1 MEKCEDGT
9 DKYFGKYYGKK
20 YNEKIEN
27 IINSIKES
35 EKIRHKKYTQE
46 GKNLLAILQFF
57 QQIFVLSK
65 PENPE
70 KNNEKAWELLNEVTG
85 RIDNLFNLLNSE
97 NLIEFNNFPLFEN
110 NNNEM
115 VKKCFEFFKL
125 NNKVK
130 KRKQTV

>member
-1 MEKCEDGT
+1 
-9 DKYFGKYYGKK
+9 
-20 YNEKIEN
+20 
-27 IINSIKES
+27 
-35 EKIRHKKYTQE
+35 TQE

-115 VKKCFEFFKL
+115 LKNVNRRFRKINENKIM
-125 NNKVK
+125 NNDNE
-130 KRKQTV
+130 